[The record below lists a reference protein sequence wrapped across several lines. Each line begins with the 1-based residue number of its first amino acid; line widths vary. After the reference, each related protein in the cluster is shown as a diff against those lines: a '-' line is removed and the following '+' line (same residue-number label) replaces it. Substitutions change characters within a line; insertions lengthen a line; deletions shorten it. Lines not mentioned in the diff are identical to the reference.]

1 MRRINW
7 RIVVQP
13 LVVLALL
20 ISWST
25 ANAIEPAEPAPG
37 AEEQEGGQAKEAE
50 PECTPTFGPI
60 ITETA
65 VPAEKGS
72 FAIQPLFQMGFV
84 THSLTPNWR
93 RESAGGNYKQFYGE
107 VKMTYGLWDNLEVFA
122 VVPYIHNWAGD
133 VNVPGPN
140 GERSANSGGFGDV
153 SLTWKYQLV
162 KETETIPTVTLQFTT
177 DFPTGRYRRP
187 NPARLGA
194 DVIGGGSYVFT
205 TGLDLSKCLKP
216 FVLYANVWYSMA
228 TAYSQR
234 VDDENG
240 IGLYQRIY
248 PRDVVTVNLAA
259 EYIITPKWIALF
271 EVLSSYGAGR
281 LFGQKANVPPEAL
294 ISVLPGIEYMYSE
307 KLGFAL
313 GVQVDVAG
321 KNSEAA
327 VTPVFS
333 FVYNF

>member
-1 MRRINW
+1 
-7 RIVVQP
+7 
-13 LVVLALL
+13 
-20 ISWST
+20 
-25 ANAIEPAEPAPG
+25 
-37 AEEQEGGQAKEAE
+37 
-50 PECTPTFGPI
+50 
-60 ITETA
+60 
-65 VPAEKGS
+65 
-72 FAIQPLFQMGFV
+72 MG
-84 THSLTPNWR
+84 
-93 RESAGGNYKQFYGE
+93 
-107 VKMTYGLWDNLEVFA
+107 
-122 VVPYIHNWAGD
+122 
-133 VNVPGPN
+133 
-140 GERSANSGGFGDV
+140 
-153 SLTWKYQLV
+153 
-162 KETETIPTVTLQFTT
+162 
-177 DFPTGRYRRP
+177 
-187 NPARLGA
+187 
-194 DVIGGGSYVFT
+194 
-205 TGLDLSKCLKP
+205 
-216 FVLYANVWYSMA
+216 

-234 VDDENG
+234 GEDENG
-240 IGLYQRIY
+240 IGLDQRIY